1 MILTY
6 KCRFGQLLDLQLAE
20 RFGAAVEIKALEFVN
35 ALPIEWRLITP
46 QDAVTPWRPAMR
58 ERKTLPFHD
67 LQVYRDGGTHGTGG
81 KDVSLETRGIGEAT
95 VLVWLRERTYSAEK
109 LIKLEA

>member
-1 MILTY
+1 VQVRSAA
-6 KCRFGQLLDLQLAE
+6 RFPARE
-20 RFGAAVEIKALEFVN
+20 RFGAAVDIQALEFVN

-67 LQVYRDGGTHGTGG
+67 LQVYREGGTHGTGG

-95 VLVWLRERTYSAEK
+95 VFVWLRERTYSAEK